1 MSSSF
6 ESSPI
11 PSGDDSPNPADQPA
25 AACEQRPRARRRR
38 KRTRTPV
45 GMPML
50 ESVTR
55 MLNAAAPLRAAQE
68 LAGVPTRLRFLDET
82 VTRPWDHVGSSV
94 AATALAATEPIRT
107 SLAEQV
113 LRSVDGLSDAVGR
126 VSTAKFVLQGLP
138 ERPLRSTV
146 VGVSGESM
154 KALSDSLR
162 LVGPTDLTASTSVTG
177 LNNFTPA
184 SVVGVQRLTA
194 IIDELAALQGPSGP
208 AAMSAKLAD
217 LAGLGGG
224 GMTKTAG
231 LMPSDVVESLEELR
245 APRAVELAES
255 LAKASGLSAVSGSA
269 ALGKMFE
276 SSTLSRV
283 AGLGGTS
290 TMFDG
295 MAGVVGASAA
305 VDGMAGL
312 IGASAFGEMSALI
325 GTSAPFDGMA
335 GLIGASAPFDG
346 MAGLI
351 GASTLPDIFRL
362 VPPGVVG
369 LADLVGRSV
378 QAALDIEAR
387 LQIQLLAAHEAA
399 IRGDEEAVSVFLQ
412 RWMDLPRGNWRGRV
426 KAGMDVLVLEP
437 VEQCGPD
444 TAFDMLARL
453 EKALCHHYQRGLV
466 PLTQTVIGRR
476 RVVALEALPDLTGA
490 VNLSAEEFLP
500 ASPSAE
506 DQAVARL
513 DAGQDAMRDVRLLAV
528 MGGLTPVEI
537 AVMLAWSAQQR
548 RSWER
553 AAREC
558 GLPSSEGER
567 VRAKLKRKVELVTK
581 AMQAGSMVVGPR
593 FGTGR

>member
-11 PSGDDSPNPADQPA
+11 PSGDDSPTPTDQPA
-25 AACEQRPRARRRR
+25 AVGEQRRSARRRR

-55 MLNAAAPLRAAQE
+55 MLNAAAPLRATEQ
-68 LAGVPTRLRFLDET
+68 LAGMSTRLRVLDEA
-82 VTRPWDHVGSSV
+82 VTWPWNLVGSSV
-94 AATALAATEPIRT
+94 AATALAATEPVRT
-107 SLAEQV
+107 SLAQQV
-113 LRSVDGLSDAVGR
+113 LQSVGGLSDAIGR
-126 VSTAKFVLQGLP
+126 VSTAELVLQGLP

-162 LVGPTDLTASTSVTG
+162 LVGPTDLTAATSVAG
-177 LNNFTPA
+177 LNNITPA
-184 SVVGVQRLTA
+184 SVAGVPRLTA

-208 AAMSAKLAD
+208 AAISAKLTD

-224 GMTKTAG
+224 GMTKTVG
-231 LMPSDVVESLEELR
+231 LLPSGVVDSLEELR

-255 LAKASGLSAVSGSA
+255 LAKASGLSEVSRSA

-290 TMFDG
+290 AMF
-295 MAGVVGASAA
+295 
-305 VDGMAGL
+305 DGMAGL
-312 IGASAFGEMSALI
+312 IGASAAI
-325 GTSAPFDGMA
+325 DGMA
-335 GLIGASAPFDG
+335 GLIGASAPFEG

-362 VPPGVVG
+362 VSPGVVG

-387 LQIQLLAAHEAA
+387 LQIQLLAAHDAA
-399 IRGDEEAVSVFLQ
+399 IRGDEEAVSIFLQ
-412 RWMDLPRGNWRGRV
+412 RWMDLPRGNWRERV

-437 VEQCGPD
+437 VEQCDPD
-444 TAFDMLARL
+444 TAFDMLERV

-490 VNLSAEEFLP
+490 VDLSAEEFLP

-506 DQAVARL
+506 DQAVAQL
-513 DAGQDAMRDVRLLAV
+513 DPGQDVVRDVRLLAI
-528 MGGLTPVEI
+528 MGGLTPVETT
-537 AVMLAWSAQQR
+537 VMLAWSAQQR

-553 AAREC
+553 AAQEC

-567 VRAKLKRKVELVTK
+567 VRAKLKRKVELVAK
-581 AMQAGSMVVGPR
+581 AMRAGSMVVGPR

>member
-11 PSGDDSPNPADQPA
+11 PSGDDSPTPTDQPA
-25 AACEQRPRARRRR
+25 AVGEQRPSARRRR

-55 MLNAAAPLRAAQE
+55 MLNAAAPLRAIEQ
-68 LAGVPTRLRFLDET
+68 LAGMSTRLRVLDEA
-82 VTRPWDHVGSSV
+82 VTRPWNLVGSSV
-94 AATALAATEPIRT
+94 AATVLAATEPVRT

-113 LRSVDGLSDAVGR
+113 LQSVGGLSDAVGR
-126 VSTAKFVLQGLP
+126 VSTAELVLQGMP

-162 LVGPTDLTASTSVTG
+162 LVGPTDLTAATSVAG
-177 LNNFTPA
+177 LNNITPA
-184 SVVGVQRLTA
+184 SVAGVPRLTA

-208 AAMSAKLAD
+208 AAISAKLTD

-224 GMTKTAG
+224 GMTKTVG
-231 LMPSDVVESLEELR
+231 LLPSGVVDSLEELR

-255 LAKASGLSAVSGSA
+255 LAKVSGLSEVSRSA

-290 TMFDG
+290 AMFDG
-295 MAGVVGASAA
+295 MAGVIGASAA

-312 IGASAFGEMSALI
+312 IGASVPFG
-325 GTSAPFDGMA
+325 GMA
-335 GLIGASAPFDG
+335 GLIGASAPFEG

-362 VPPGVVG
+362 VSPGVVG

-387 LQIQLLAAHEAA
+387 LQIQLLAAHDAA

-412 RWMDLPRGNWRGRV
+412 RWMDLPRGNWRERV

-437 VEQCGPD
+437 VEQCDPD
-444 TAFDMLARL
+444 TAFDMLERV
-453 EKALCHHYQRGLV
+453 EKALCHHYQRGLM

-490 VNLSAEEFLP
+490 VDLSAEEFLP

-506 DQAVARL
+506 DQAVAQL
-513 DAGQDAMRDVRLLAV
+513 DPGQDVVRDVRLLAI
-528 MGGLTPVEI
+528 MGGLTPVETT
-537 AVMLAWSAQQR
+537 VMLAWSAQQR

-553 AAREC
+553 AAQEC

-567 VRAKLKRKVELVTK
+567 VRAKLKRKVELVAK
-581 AMQAGSMVVGPR
+581 AMRAGSMVVGPR